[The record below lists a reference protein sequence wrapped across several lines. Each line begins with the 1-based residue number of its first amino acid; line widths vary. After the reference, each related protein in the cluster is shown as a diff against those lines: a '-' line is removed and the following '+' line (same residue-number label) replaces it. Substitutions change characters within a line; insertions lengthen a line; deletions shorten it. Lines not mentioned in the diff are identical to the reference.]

1 MRTRL
6 SLTLL
11 LLLLAT
17 TARAASLALN
27 IEPGPSAARQE
38 TELTPEEE
46 REARAL
52 AVRFMKRLNAAD
64 DCGPLVDEF
73 FVEDFPERFKQFL
86 REIKVK
92 DKDLQVFTLDVLMRA
107 DHNDLRRAYIAL
119 LNFYNLQDL
128 LRDAAIDYVAAVHGI
143 TDWVELHK
151 PAGEA
156 LRRQITEDALT
167 PEFFAAAKNDAALA
181 ALVNL
186 FVRDDDEGEENC
198 EEKIEAG
205 QVCTPERFR
214 RLTAELEKCVGLMRA
229 AVGRLRGGL
238 SKLGTTAQAAG
249 EWDRDKY
256 LIYKFSTSTLES
268 EVAGYPRGTRLVAAR
283 IFPFEMLMIRQ
294 GGRFRMLA
302 VYPDFDGD

>member
-1 MRTRL
+1 MRARL

-11 LLLLAT
+11 LLVAT
-17 TARAASLALN
+17 TVQPASLPLV
-27 IEPGPSAARQE
+27 IEPGPPAAQQE

-73 FVEDFPERFKQFL
+73 FVEDFPERFKRFL
-86 REIKVK
+86 KEIKVK

-107 DHNDLRRAYIAL
+107 DHHDLRRAYVAL
-119 LNFYNLQDL
+119 LNFYNLQDM
-128 LRDAAIDYVAAVHGI
+128 LRDAAIDYAAAVNGI

-151 PAGEA
+151 PTGEA

-167 PEFFAAAKNDAALA
+167 PEFFAAADNDPALD

-186 FVRDDDEGEENC
+186 FVRDDDGGEENYGK
-198 EEKIEAG
+198 EMESI
-205 QVCTPERFR
+205 QIRTLERFR

-238 SKLGTTAQAAG
+238 SNLGTTAQAAG
-249 EWDRDKY
+249 ERDRYKCV
-256 LIYKFSTSTLES
+256 IYKSWASVLES
-268 EVAGYPRGTRLVAAR
+268 EVAGYPRGTRLAVAR
-283 IFPFEMLMIRQ
+283 IFPFEMLMIRED
-294 GGRFRMLA
+294 GRFRMLA